1 MYLLDCV
8 QWLNLLCSSMIFF
21 VPSSFLTSYFN
32 CCKKCDKQVVR
43 KRALTQF
50 FVCNSICIKRIGK
63 GVHHIR
69 SHHIFTLL
77 QRYKYQYLEFIK
89 TPCTWISQVLYCIK
103 STILNEYIVV
113 VLLLLKPSGLAVS
126 ARNLFDFFYSVQVE
140 ILGLSISGNP

>member
-8 QWLNLLCSSMIFF
+8 QWLNLLCSSTIFLSPPLF
-21 VPSSFLTSYFN
+21 SLLTLIVARNVINRLWERELFI
-32 CCKKCDKQVVR
+32 
-43 KRALTQF
+43 TQF

-63 GVHHIR
+63 GVHHLR

-113 VLLLLKPSGLAVS
+113 VLLLLKPSGLC
-126 ARNLFDFFYSVQVE
+126 LWGIFLIFFIQCK
-140 ILGLSISGNP
+140 